1 MFRKIQDVTATLRH
15 EGESTL
21 SVLRSIPDELSRTAV
36 TEGHRDLKRIGWH
49 LAETLHEMPAA
60 AGLPVRETGKMPATM
75 AEIADAYQ
83 KLHGELLAAL
93 SEKGD
98 DWLAEERE
106 MYGEKWRNGFTVLA
120 LVLHEAHH
128 RGQMTVLMRQAGL
141 AVPGVYGPAKE
152 GWAAMG
158 MNPPEV

>member
-1 MFRKIQDVTATLRH
+1 MFRTIKDVTATLRH

-21 SVLRSIPDELSRTAV
+21 SVLRSIPDELASTAV
-36 TEGHRDLKRIGWH
+36 AEGHRDLKRIGWH
-49 LAETLHEMPAA
+49 LAETLHEMPAS
-60 AGLPVRETGKMPATM
+60 AGLSVSETGRMPATM
-75 AEIADAYQ
+75 AGIADAYQ
-83 KLHGELLAAL
+83 KLHGELVAAL
-93 SEKGD
+93 SGKPD

-106 MYGEKWRNGFTVLA
+106 MYGEKWKNGFTVFA